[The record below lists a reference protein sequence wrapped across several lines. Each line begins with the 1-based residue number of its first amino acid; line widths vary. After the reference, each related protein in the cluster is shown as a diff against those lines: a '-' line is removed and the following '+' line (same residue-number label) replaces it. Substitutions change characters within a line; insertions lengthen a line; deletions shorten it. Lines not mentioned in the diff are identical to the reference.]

1 MSSWI
6 TAMNPTAPIGTE
18 PDARKAAQS
27 SAIAIIIGVVWG
39 IINVGI
45 LYSSQATIKAAAI
58 SNAGGSAQAE
68 AAAGGMITGALWASV
83 AFVVIQAV
91 LAFVQWR
98 NPNKVIAILFL
109 VLIALGAVSTL
120 ATLAMAGQMPQAA
133 PTPIWQVIVGLLV
146 LAVEAVLHVAG
157 LRGIKTLDRLELEAA
172 R

>member
-18 PDARKAAQS
+18 PEARKAAQS

-39 IINVGI
+39 IIGI
-45 LYSSQATIKAAAI
+45 AITYTSQDTIKAAAVAG
-58 SNAGGSAQAE
+58 AGGAAQAE
-68 AAAGGMITGALWASV
+68 AAASLAVTVALWSGV

-98 NPNKVIAILFL
+98 NPNKIIAILFL
-109 VLIALGAVSTL
+109 VLIALGAASTVASVAL
-120 ATLAMAGQMPQAA
+120 AGQMQSA
-133 PTPIWQVIVGLLV
+133 PTPIWQVLLTFIV

-157 LRGIKTLDRLELEAA
+157 LRGIKILDRLELEAA

>member
-18 PDARKAAQS
+18 PEARKAAQS
-27 SAIAIIIGVVWG
+27 SAIAIILGVVWG
-39 IINVGI
+39 IVTVAITFASKDA
-45 LYSSQATIKAAAI
+45 LTAAAVAG
-58 SNAGGSAQAE
+58 AGGSAE
-68 AAAGGMITGALWASV
+68 AAAMAGGVVSVTLWTSV

-109 VLIALGAVSTL
+109 VLIALGAVSIL